1 MTKIIQVKMNAEN
14 KCEIC
19 EKVYITKQK
28 LKKHTTYSHNNIG
41 KCEICDNH
49 FGNSQLKQCEFCHN
63 CNMNIHIKWTLETFP
78 FSIH

>member
-41 KCEICDNH
+41 KV
-49 FGNSQLKQCEFCHN
+49 
-63 CNMNIHIKWTLETFP
+63 
-78 FSIH
+78 

>member
-28 LKKHTTYSHNNIG
+28 LTI
-41 KCEICDNH
+41 
-49 FGNSQLKQCEFCHN
+49 
-63 CNMNIHIKWTLETFP
+63 TLEKFNVAI
-78 FSIH
+78 FVHYSSKLKEL